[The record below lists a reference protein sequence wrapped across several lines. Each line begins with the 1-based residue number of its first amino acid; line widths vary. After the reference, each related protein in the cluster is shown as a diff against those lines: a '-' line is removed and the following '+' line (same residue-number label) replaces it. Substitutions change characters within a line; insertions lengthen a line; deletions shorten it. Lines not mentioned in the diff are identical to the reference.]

1 MTTAPKARVY
11 RWSDLPSEKVRPG
24 VTRAGFRGDN
34 ALMVM
39 NWLEPGME
47 VRPHSHPFEQLVF
60 ILQGRVRFTVGDE
73 VVEVGAGEVLRIPPD
88 AVHCGE
94 PLGGETAVNLDVFA
108 PVRDDYRHLT
118 QYQEADFG
126 PGSGSGR

>member
-1 MTTAPKARVY
+1 MGDKVRVY
-11 RWSDLPSEKVRPG
+11 RWTELPREQVRPG
-24 VTRAGFRGDN
+24 VSRAGFRGDN

-47 VRPHSHPFEQLVF
+47 VRPHSHPFEQLAF
-60 ILQGRVRFTVGDE
+60 IGEGRVRFTVVDE

-88 AVHCGE
+88 VVHSGE
-94 PLGGETAVNLDVFA
+94 AIGGTALNLDVFA

-118 QYQEADFG
+118 AYQEPDFEKEKG
-126 PGSGSGR
+126 

>member
-1 MTTAPKARVY
+1 MSGGKAKVY
-11 RWSDLPSEKVRPG
+11 RWRDLPRETVRPG
-24 VTRAGFRGDN
+24 VTRTAFRGDN

-47 VRPHSHPFEQLVF
+47 VRPHSHPFEQLAY
-60 ILQGRVRFTVGDE
+60 IIAGRVRFTVGDE

-88 AVHCGE
+88 VVHCGE
-94 PLGGETAVNLDVFA
+94 PVGDETAINLDVFA

-118 QYQEADFG
+118 AYQEADFADDG
-126 PGSGSGR
+126 